1 MTITPRFT
9 SETEEVILQRILDD
23 IVPEVDKRQ
32 GSIAYDLTN
41 PVSQEFAQAYI
52 NLDLALSY
60 AFLNSD
66 MPSDL
71 LTRAASDFGV
81 DRKPAVKAEGNVEL
95 TGPANQVVP
104 QGTQVRTNNG
114 IYFVLKAQATLTGG
128 KATATVQAVNGGTS
142 GNVAI
147 GAIDTIV
154 GDLAGIVSVK
164 NAAAFTSGVDEE
176 TDEALLAR
184 TYDKVRKPAT
194 SGNGYHYE
202 QWAKEVA
209 GVGDAKVFPVWDG
222 PGTVKVVLLS
232 DEKKT
237 PVEGV
242 INNAKTHIE
251 SERPIGATVTV
262 VGASEVAINVTA
274 KVTLS
279 SGADVNNAKTQF
291 ESTLSEYLKSLA
303 FTDNTVRYTK
313 IASILSDVPIVV
325 DYAEL
330 KVNTATANITTTE
343 EQVAVLG
350 TVQLSV

>member
-1 MTITPRFT
+1 MTVTPRFT
-9 SETEEVILQRILDD
+9 DQTEEVILQRILDD
-23 IVPEVDKRQ
+23 IVPDVDKRQ
-32 GSIAYDLTN
+32 GSIAYDLTD
-41 PVSQEFAQAYI
+41 PVAQEFAQAYI

-60 AFLNSD
+60 AFLSED

-71 LTRAASDFGV
+71 LTQAASDFGV
-81 DRKPAVKAEGNVEL
+81 DRKASVKAEGNVTL

-104 QGTQVRTNNG
+104 HGTQVRTNNG
-114 IYFVLKAQATLTGG
+114 IYFTLKAAATLTGG
-128 KATATVQAVNGGTS
+128 KATVAVIADVGGTS
-142 GNVAI
+142 GNVDI
-147 GAIDTIV
+147 GEINTVV
-154 GDLAGIVSVK
+154 GDLAGVVSVT
-164 NAAAFTSGVDEE
+164 NEAAFKNGIDEE
-176 TDEALLAR
+176 TDEALLER

-202 QWAKEVA
+202 QWAKEVS

-232 DEKKT
+232 SEKKA
-237 PVEGV
+237 PVEDV
-242 INNAKTHIE
+242 VNKAKTHIE
-251 SERPIGATVTV
+251 SERPVGASVTV
-262 VGASEVAINVTA
+262 VGASEVAINVTT

-279 SGADVNNAKTQF
+279 KGAEMANAKAQF
-291 ESTLSEYLKSLA
+291 EAALSEYLKSLA

-313 IASILSDVPIVV
+313 IASILSDVPTLV

-343 EQVAVLG
+343 EQVAVVG